1 MPRSKK
7 TSSQRHRRTVLQPR
21 FKPVRKQH
29 RAMTAAKSTEKR
41 AAISEALPQ
50 PIRDFRIPVSK
61 AELSMDQWDAR
72 APLRIH
78 YGVPELISYGA
89 GDTAQLEFLRVPAM
103 KDRRILG
110 YVPLPTRYRSSWV
123 YLCYCVEYWLAVW
136 KCWDGESKKN
146 QKKQKNTKTQQERAD
161 LIDTSRKNAGAR
173 FLQAMVARR
182 IVLEE
187 CMANGVNDER
197 IKSLD
202 EFLIRD
208 HRDWLFV
215 EFDELPDDADMY
227 LKADPLH
234 PGNKKMLETGWG
246 VNMNDIPMMLG
257 GTDDAW
263 MSKGLDLSEMFKK
276 DMDAALKQLKK
287 GGEEIDIAFNE
298 NAELPDKWH
307 ESHEPPIRFISE
319 RKDKFLRDGFALDEP
334 LIFLYR
340 CLQAEVE
347 IERGDFLRE
356 VMDMLAND
364 EARDQWSFRV
374 DQLIDGEMAWDEFSD
389 LVSDGLNLELDRR
402 ANTNGGE
409 PDLPFLKLD
418 ARIAVRA
425 YLRNSKRNP
434 DTAAEIF
441 LRSISRFSDPG
452 ARDLKVWKWVMQKV
466 KPNTVTTVLQQ
477 AHDHRS
483 KSLSETRGDKRH
495 VSPQEMENRSSMGT
509 DGHEEAT
516 IRSDRSPE
524 VTVTLPMIDC
534 TNDVHKTSP
543 VPSSVSRT
551 TPPAKD
557 IPSNMDMDQTEAS
570 VQDSE
575 QQTAGHTPMLLKMR
589 LSSSRREAW
598 LRRHKLDKPLVFL
611 HHCLAEEE
619 HIEKADFV
627 QEIMDFFPTDQE
639 RDRWSERVDHLY
651 EGLTTWRQFS
661 QLLAGSLELQDGRRD
676 DGFTKGEKSESPFPT
691 LDAKIAIRSYLR
703 HLKEKPQ
710 DADQLF
716 RACVDRFST
725 IPSSDSIW
733 RSVQS
738 LSQTLSSINE
748 VLKSAD
754 AFWYNRVHSSAGKNQ
769 EDQPS
774 TSSNAPPDYTP
785 DTIVEFQD
793 GMDIRPNSPSDQI
806 SQFTA
811 APDEDDQTTSE
822 DDFRSESIFSLV
834 DVERAIRSYSHDGI
848 SFNELRNILLTD
860 IPPIHVQ
867 TVHEALRTLDPCR
880 VDKKILNSLFKKLEE
895 EESLAKRDVG

>member
-1 MPRSKK
+1 
-7 TSSQRHRRTVLQPR
+7 
-21 FKPVRKQH
+21 
-29 RAMTAAKSTEKR
+29 
-41 AAISEALPQ
+41 
-50 PIRDFRIPVSK
+50 
-61 AELSMDQWDAR
+61 
-72 APLRIH
+72 
-78 YGVPELISYGA
+78 
-89 GDTAQLEFLRVPAM
+89 
-103 KDRRILG
+103 
-110 YVPLPTRYRSSWV
+110 
-123 YLCYCVEYWLAVW
+123 
-136 KCWDGESKKN
+136 
-146 QKKQKNTKTQQERAD
+146 
-161 LIDTSRKNAGAR
+161 
-173 FLQAMVARR
+173 
-182 IVLEE
+182 
-187 CMANGVNDER
+187 MA
-197 IKSLD
+197 S
-202 EFLIRD
+202 
-208 HRDWLFV
+208 
-215 EFDELPDDADMY
+215 
-227 LKADPLH
+227 
-234 PGNKKMLETGWG
+234 ETGWG

-307 ESHEPPIRFISE
+307 ESHEPPIRFI
-319 RKDKFLRDGFALDEP
+319 RFALDEP

-364 EARDQWSFRV
+364 EARDQRW
-374 DQLIDGEMAWDEFSD
+374 
-389 LVSDGLNLELDRR
+389 R
-402 ANTNGGE
+402 AR
-409 PDLPFLKLD
+409 PPFLKLD

-441 LRSISRFSDPG
+441 LRSISRFSDP
-452 ARDLKVWKWVMQKV
+452 
-466 KPNTVTTVLQQ
+466 VLQQ

-495 VSPQEMENRSSMGT
+495 VSPQEMEKPFVNGHGQHSLNCL

-534 TNDVHKTSP
+534 TNGVHKTSP